1 MYTRNDPRNTPLR
14 KPADPNLVH
23 TPAVDFTMPVMPSAP
38 VAAKLAPVPVTQT
51 PPAAF
56 VRYLPP
62 DKIALATEAKDKSL
76 LLKIDAAMKD
86 GNTEQ
91 ALKHAGDLSTPQM
104 RTTYTGVIA
113 TRKHAKEFAKSQGH
127 LK

>member
-1 MYTRNDPRNTPLR
+1 MYVKNDPRSTPLR
-14 KPADPNLVH
+14 KPANPNLVH
-23 TPAVDFTMPVMPSAP
+23 TPAVDFTMPATPSAP
-38 VAAKLAPVPVTQT
+38 IAAKLAPVPVNQT

-62 DKIALATEAKDKSL
+62 DTIALATEAKDKAL
-76 LLKIDAAMKD
+76 IQKIHDAMTA

-91 ALKHAGDLSTPQM
+91 ALRHAGDLSTPQM